1 MKGTT
6 QKRQLDPVCGKH
18 LEAPEGRPSTE
29 YKKRRYFFCSER
41 CRSAFERQAERF
53 RMNDLARAGAL
64 LTPGRVRWGIA

>member
-1 MKGTT
+1 MKDT

-18 LEAPEGRPSTE
+18 VETPECRPSTE
-29 YKKRRYFFCSER
+29 YKKRRYFFCSEH
-41 CRSAFERQAERF
+41 CRSAFEKQAERF